1 MKIAHQLASK
11 KKSKLSIDF
20 LIDSLL
26 PILPAA
32 VSSNEVGRSGQ
43 FLRLLKTLLGLP
55 RGAATVKTVLERSC
69 DFPIASAQ
77 GDLSSRNE
85 EDEVVR
91 RQSLTVC
98 VYLKA
103 MVLALWR
110 SSCPT
115 GSRQRNE
122 RPRKK
127 SSKGKL
133 RKKGAGLAVL
143 SSIRLL
149 SDVEDEEEAYERRM
163 KRCTPPF
170 FPSICT

>member
-1 MKIAHQLASK
+1 M
-11 KKSKLSIDF
+11 
-20 LIDSLL
+20 
-26 PILPAA
+26 
-32 VSSNEVGRSGQ
+32 
-43 FLRLLKTLLGLP
+43 
-55 RGAATVKTVLERSC
+55 LERSC

-127 SSKGKL
+127 SKGKL

-149 SDVEDEEEAYERRM
+149 SDVEDEEEDEEEAYERRM